1 MPPEHAI
8 RYSTYGAIL
17 QSHYRRQA
25 GLPSLRRQSLE

>member
-1 MPPEHAI
+1 MKQHMQ
-8 RYSTYGAIL
+8 RL